1 LPSKRVLRVAESLKR
16 ELSFIL
22 DRKLGDPKIGMV
34 TITRVELSDDLR
46 HARIYVSFLGGAD
59 AAESMK
65 RLRHAGRFLRAELSH
80 ALDLRVVPRLLFIL
94 DDSAEN
100 YIRIAEVLKAIHEE
114 APDDTSRASDR
125 GDPTDDDDE

>member
-1 LPSKRVLRVAESLKR
+1 VPSKRVLRVAESLKR

-22 DRKLGDPKIGMV
+22 DRKLADPKIGMV

-46 HARIYVSFLGGAD
+46 HAKVYVSFLGGAD
-59 AAESMK
+59 SVESMK

-100 YIRIAEVLKAIHEE
+100 YIRIAEVLKAIRGETSDETVCASEAGDHE
-114 APDDTSRASDR
+114 
-125 GDPTDDDDE
+125 DDEEE

>member
-1 LPSKRVLRVAESLKR
+1 MPSKRVLRVAESLKR

-22 DRKLGDPKIGMV
+22 DRKLADPKIGMV

-46 HARIYVSFLGGAD
+46 HAKVYVSFLGGAD
-59 AAESMK
+59 SVESMK

-100 YIRIAEVLKAIHEE
+100 YIRIAEVLKAIRGETSDETVCASEAGDHE
-114 APDDTSRASDR
+114 
-125 GDPTDDDDE
+125 DDEEE